1 MVNEKVRSSGCLL
14 REGCGAATGEE
25 DTEEPNASSV
35 EYRSARTEQCLDFI
49 VPVCLSDSQ
58 RRYMKIKHGM
68 DIVLS
73 VIGLAFL
80 AAPMGLVALVQKILR
95 PQESVLFL
103 QNRVGLNGKIFRIIK
118 FRTMRSD
125 APQEVATKQF
135 KNLGEYTTS
144 FGELLR
150 RLSIDELPQLF
161 NVLTGDMALI
171 GPRPLIASEEPIQ
184 TLRAR
189 SGVYSVRP
197 GITGLAQINGRD
209 RLNDYEKAEYDLEY
223 VRNLSFKQ
231 DLLIFVKSF
240 SYILKQKDFGKKDR
254 GETFPNDPTGEPP
267 V

>member
-14 REGCGAATGEE
+14 RESCSEANGEE
-25 DTEEPNASSV
+25 DTEDPNISSA
-35 EYRSARTEQCLDFI
+35 ESRSSGAEQCLDFI
-49 VPVCLSDSQ
+49 VPVCLSDRQ
-58 RRYMKIKHGM
+58 RRYMKIKQGM
-68 DIVLS
+68 DAVFS

-80 AAPMGLVALVQKILR
+80 AIPMGLIALVQKILR
-95 PQESVLFL
+95 PRETVFFL
-103 QNRVGLNGKIFRIIK
+103 QNRVGRNGKIFRIIK

-125 APQEVATKQF
+125 APREVATKQF

-144 FGELLR
+144 FGEFLR

-161 NVLTGDMALI
+161 NVLVGDMALI
-171 GPRPLIASEEPIQ
+171 GPRPLIVSEEPIQ

-209 RLNDYEKAEYDLEY
+209 RLNDYEKVEYDLEY

-240 SYILKQKDFGKKDR
+240 SYILKQKDFGTKGS
-254 GETFPNDPTGEPP
+254 GEALSHDPAGEPP
-267 V
+267 A